1 MSSELDRFL
10 ADLGGRRERLLQLV
24 SPGHGTQAEL
34 LDELTELGE
43 QLIIAEEELRVQ
55 QEELAAAIEQAA
67 RLSHERDELRSSS
80 SHPFV
85 LTDNR
90 GVVLHT
96 NAAAERLIRQPPIR
110 STPRPIATW
119 FEVPDRPAIRS
130 VISRIVTGQEAQ
142 AQTRAVIRRSDKSTV
157 PVLVT
162 ATAASDGAAGQVDL
176 QWELRVEDAGPA
188 TGADDQPALRLVAEP
203 QPAELETAEP
213 QPAPDDFGL
222 AGRLTMLAAELAGCE
237 SEQHL
242 LAVAVERARQ
252 LVPGAGHAGVLLR
265 RRRGALKAEASTGDP
280 VSGYDQQQLA
290 EGAGPALAALS
301 EREPVLVADTAAE
314 PRWPAL
320 APVAA
325 QLGIRSILSID
336 LAAGDQVL
344 GALSLYAAEPDA
356 FDEAAVTVASL
367 LAVQVGLVLEHLRT
381 VRDLRAGMATR
392 EVIGEAI
399 GILVERRRITR
410 RQAFQLLVQASQ
422 HNNVKLHEIARL
434 VCETGQDPGQLRF
447 R

>member
-1 MSSELDRFL
+1 MTSELDRFL

-24 SPGHGTQAEL
+24 RPENGTEAAL

-43 QLIIAEEELRVQ
+43 RLIIAEEELRVQ
-55 QEELAAAIEQAA
+55 QEELGAAVEQAQ

-80 SHPFV
+80 PQPYV
-85 LTDNR
+85 LTDRR
-90 GVVLHT
+90 GVVLRT

-110 STPRPIATW
+110 ATPRPIATW

-130 VISRIVTGQEAQ
+130 MISRIVTDRETQAQ
-142 AQTRAVIRRSDKSTV
+142 ARAVIRRSDNSTV

-162 ATAASDGAAGQVDL
+162 TTAAADHAGL
-176 QWELRVEDAGPA
+176 QWELRIEDAEPA
-188 TGADDQPALRLVAEP
+188 TGAADQPALRLVAEP
-203 QPAELETAEP
+203 QPTAEP
-213 QPAPDDFGL
+213 ASAGLGL
-222 AGRLTMLAAELAGCE
+222 AGRLTRLAAELAGCE

-242 LAVAVERARQ
+242 LAVALERARQ
-252 LVPGAGHAGVLLR
+252 LVPGTCHAGVLLR
-265 RRRGALKAEASTGDP
+265 RRRGVLSADASTGEP
-280 VSGYDQQQLA
+280 VPGYDHEQLA
-290 EGAGPALAALS
+290 RGAGPALAALS
-301 EREPVLVADTAAE
+301 ERKPVLVADTTAE

-320 APVAA
+320 ASVAA

-336 LAAGDQVL
+336 LAAGDTVL

-356 FDEAAVTVASL
+356 FDESATAIASL
-367 LAVQVGLVLEHLRT
+367 LAVQVGLALEHLRT

-399 GILVERRRITR
+399 GILIERRRITE
-410 RQAFQLLVQASQ
+410 RQAFQLLVRASQ
-422 HNNVKLHEIARL
+422 HNNIKLHQIARL
-434 VCETGQDPGQLRF
+434 VCETGEDPCQLRF